1 MLDNVVVVSFLFL
14 LFFPMALIQ
23 LSTTASFVVNDQF
36 EVKKVSSPGSFEFL
50 QSNHHGPPCN
60 RAELREG
67 DVIVSF
73 EQCDLKRMGQLDIL
87 LTDLHPSQGFYEIII
102 NRPNSAFVKRY
113 QRVHLKFKK
122 LAEFKPGSQWGAPD
136 VSVPS
141 NADDNVQ
148 PGEGSSRKRGPQV
161 CDMSICN
168 SRVSFH

>member
-14 LFFPMALIQ
+14 LVFPMALIQ

-36 EVKKVSSPGSFEFL
+36 EVKKVSSPGSFEFFQNNQQGL
-50 QSNHHGPPCN
+50 PCN

-73 EQCDLKRMGQLDIL
+73 EQCDLTRIGQLDNL
-87 LTDLHPSQGFYEIII
+87 LTDPHPCQGYYEIII
-102 NRPNSAFVKRY
+102 NRPNSALVKRY

-148 PGEGSSRKRGPQV
+148 PGERSSRKRGPQV

>member
-1 MLDNVVVVSFLFL
+1 
-14 LFFPMALIQ
+14 MALIQ
-23 LSTTASFVVNDQF
+23 FSTTASFVVNDEF
-36 EVKKVSSPGSFEFL
+36 EVKKVSSPGSFEFF
-50 QSNHHGPPCN
+50 QNNVHGPPCN
-60 RAELREG
+60 HAELREG

-73 EQCDLKRMGQLDIL
+73 EQCDLTRIGQLDIL
-87 LTDLHPSQGFYEIII
+87 LTDMYPTQGYYEFII
-102 NRPNSAFVKRY
+102 NRPNSAFQRRY

-148 PGEGSSRKRGPQV
+148 PGEGRSRKRGPEV

-168 SRVSFH
+168 SRVSFIDFIF